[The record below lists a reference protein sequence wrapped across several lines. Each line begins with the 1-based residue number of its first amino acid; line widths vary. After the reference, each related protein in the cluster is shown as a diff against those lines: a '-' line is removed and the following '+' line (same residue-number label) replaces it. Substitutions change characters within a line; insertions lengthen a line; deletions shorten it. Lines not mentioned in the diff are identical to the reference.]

1 MKVKGGCTLM
11 NKNVKIACIVYAIT
25 GIITALITFMQAV
38 STTYFFDNFVDNITV
53 SSLVLLVGIVTPI
66 IMSSIDWY
74 LCQKLELVLGN
85 YIQIK
90 VSDKISKFNP
100 YYFEDSKFLIK
111 AKGVTDNVDGCVQF
125 IISVIELLTLYLPY
139 FVILSVYLYNIE
151 SSLVFILILIIVPV
165 GISFF
170 MRDKIYVASNDDIR
184 KYKKK
189 SDYFAG
195 LLSTREYVA
204 ETRLLGAFEMIFNK
218 YSDNHD
224 KYSDKLVE
232 NESKGAKFLV
242 FSKVIKAVCYGII
255 MIQLVVLLIDVRISV
270 ATFIA
275 IFTILQTMFNLME
288 EVFNRQLVSVSNNRI
303 HIKNMSEILKE
314 DIKDININCND
325 NDSIQLKDVTFAYGE
340 NKPVLN
346 NINLNIKRGEVIAI
360 VGENGSGKTT
370 LSKILLG
377 LYPINTGS
385 IKYYEDYKCSTVMQ
399 EFNKY
404 EATLRD
410 NITFGEVVSDKF
422 NKLIDVFGVKKIGID
437 ENTRLGKMF
446 GERELSK
453 GQWQKIAIIRGL
465 YRDSNFVVFDEP
477 SAAIDPLE
485 EKAIYDNMFKFI
497 EGVTTVVITH
507 RLGSIKFA
515 DKIVYMEKGEIVEQG
530 GFEELINKGGKFSEL
545 YKLQA
550 TWFE

>member
-11 NKNVKIACIVYAIT
+11 NKNVKIACISYILVSIVA
-25 GIITALITFMQAV
+25 ALFTFMQAV
-38 STTYFFDNFVDNITV
+38 STTYFFDNFMNNITV
-53 SSLVLLVGIVTPI
+53 ASLVLLVGIVIPI
-66 IMSSIDWY
+66 IMSAINGY
-74 LCQKLELVLGN
+74 VCQKLELVLGN

-111 AKGVTDNVDGCVQF
+111 TKGVTDNVDGCVQF
-125 IISVIELLTLYLPY
+125 IVSVIELLTFYLPY
-139 FVILSVYLYNIE
+139 FVILSMYLYSIE
-151 SSLVFILILIIVPV
+151 SSLVFILILVVVPV

-170 MRDKIYVASNDDIR
+170 MRDKIYVGSNDDIR

-232 NESKGAKFLV
+232 NEAKGAKFLV

-255 MIQLVVLLIDVRISV
+255 MIQLVVLLIDTRISV

-314 DIKDININCND
+314 DIKDIDMDCND
-325 NDSIQLKDVTFAYGE
+325 DDSIQLKDVTFAYGE

-422 NKLIDVFGVKKIGID
+422 NKLINVFGVKKIGID

-465 YRDSNFVVFDEP
+465 YTDSNFVVFDEP

-485 EKAIYDNMFKFI
+485 EKVIYDNMFKFI